1 MIVARIG
8 ILAALFVLSA
18 CLTISLLYI
27 IFPRQPGAPKVI
39 VPNIPLQKEA
49 ATPET
54 VYSSPVR
61 LEITKVSVIA
71 PVVSVGLTQDGAM
84 DIGKDI
90 EKTAWYKFGP
100 KPGEKGSAV
109 IAGHYGWLNG
119 QGSVFNNLHNLRP
132 GDKISVYDE
141 KSLTINFIVRE
152 IRNYNLNADA
162 MDVFRSTDNKA
173 HLNLITC
180 GGLWDYPHQT
190 YSDRLV
196 IFSDLEM

>member
-1 MIVARIG
+1 MVARIG
-8 ILAALFVLSA
+8 IPAALFLLSA

-27 IFPRQPGAPKVI
+27 IFPRQPAAPKVI
-39 VPNIPLQKEA
+39 VPKIPLQKEA

-54 VYSSPVR
+54 IYSSPVR
-61 LEITKVSVIA
+61 LEITKASVIA
-71 PVVSVGLTQDGAM
+71 PVVAVGLTQDGAM
-84 DIGKDI
+84 DIGKAI
-90 EKTAWYKFGP
+90 EKTAWYKLGP

-119 QGSVFNNLHNLRP
+119 QGSVFNNLHTLRP

-141 KSLTINFIVRE
+141 KDLTINFIVRE
-152 IRNYNLNADA
+152 IRNYNLNADT
-162 MDVFRSTDNKA
+162 MDVFKSTDKKA

-180 GGLWDYPHQT
+180 GGLWDYPRQT

-196 IFSDLEM
+196 IFSDLEI